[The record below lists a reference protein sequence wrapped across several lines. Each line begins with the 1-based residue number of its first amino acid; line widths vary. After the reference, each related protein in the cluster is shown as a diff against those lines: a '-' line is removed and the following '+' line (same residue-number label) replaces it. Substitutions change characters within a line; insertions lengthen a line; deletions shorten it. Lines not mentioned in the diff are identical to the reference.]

1 MIYFF
6 YLTIGLCLIIIETT
20 IIPLFP
26 IFNRFYDLLIPLII
40 FLAAHKPINNGLFI
54 IIGLGIIM
62 DILSGGAFGI
72 FSITYLWLFI
82 FVRWITVFLH
92 AHSTILLIL
101 IVAAGTIIENLFF
114 LITIVINNNILIPID
129 ILKTFIGNILW
140 AIITGPFILVTLE
153 IINRNFNSQFIKDDK
168 IYG

>member
-40 FLAAHKPINNGLFI
+40 FFAAHKPINHGLFI

-114 LITIVINNNILIPID
+114 LITIAINNNILIPID
-129 ILKTFIGNILW
+129 ILKTFIGNVIW
-140 AIITGPFILVTLE
+140 AIITGPFILITLE